1 MVSNE
6 EWGTAEGAGVY
17 SLEARPGGK
26 VTCLQ
31 RVDGMANT
39 AAALYRGNIMYA
51 VEASL
56 YDGFRYLSYS
66 TSTWSAGTREEID
79 MVNVPSDLTY
89 DPVTDKVY
97 GGFWDEDYGGFSR
110 FCSFSVI
117 TAEARDI
124 EIQPAMSATS
134 LPLRLPTTALYMR
147 FSVLSTI
154 LCLSTRVQ
162 GLWSA

>member
-1 MVSNE
+1 
-6 EWGTAEGAGVY
+6 
-17 SLEARPGGK
+17 
-26 VTCLQ
+26 
-31 RVDGMANT
+31 MANT

-124 EIQPAMSATS
+124 EN
-134 LPLRLPTTALYMR
+134 PTRDERDFFAIAAANDGTIYALFGAFNYLV
-147 FSVLSTI
+147 SVDPRTGAVERI
-154 LCLSTRVQ
+154 GRT
-162 GLWSA
+162 GLTP